1 MKIHHLGYA
10 VNNINDSIIEFEKLG
25 YTKISFVND
34 LLRNVQIAFMSNQD
48 YLVDLI
54 APLNDKSPVD
64 KVLLKMG
71 STPYHICYETHD
83 IDSKVSELKNDGWM
97 LIKKKEIAIA
107 IDDNYVVFMYHKI
120 VGLIELV
127 EIKKE
132 KIHEKIY

>member
-10 VNNINDSIIEFEKLG
+10 VNNINHSIDEFEKLG

-34 LLRNVQIAFMSNQD
+34 LLRNVQIAFMSNKD
-48 YLVDLI
+48 YLVELI
-54 APLNDKSPVD
+54 APLKDESPVD

-71 STPYHICYETHD
+71 STPYHICYETDD
-83 IDSKVSELKNDGWM
+83 IDSKVVELKKDGWM
-97 LIKKKEIAIA
+97 LVKKKEIAIA
-107 IDDNYVVFMYHKI
+107 IENNFVVFMYHKI

-132 KIHEKIY
+132 KIDEKIY